1 MSESSDLELI
11 FLARQGDKSA
21 FSRLVLRY
29 QPMAQRIAKRV
40 VSSEDLAQELVQD
53 AILQAYLSLEKLHDL
68 NRFKSWL
75 YGIVLNV
82 CRSNLRRRKII
93 CFSLETMDGDLA
105 AESLP
110 IAENLPNPQQ
120 VIEQREVETVLQEA
134 IDTLSHK
141 NRLATLL
148 FYYEQLSLQEV
159 ADRLNISVG
168 AVKGRLHKARH
179 QLREQLLP
187 SPDQIQSTLFE
198 EYKTMTTKTFTPEKP
213 TLCCSFCRKT
223 QKQVEILIAGPP
235 LGNGNIGLYIC
246 NQCVDICNKIIKR
259 QIPPLSQEESE
270 KLMYPDKLS
279 D

>member
-1 MSESSDLELI
+1 VSELSDLELI
-11 FLARQGDKSA
+11 FLARQGDKAA
-21 FSRLVLRY
+21 FSQLVLRY
-29 QPMAQRIAKRV
+29 QPMAQRIATKV
-40 VSSEDLAQELVQD
+40 VSNEDLAQELVQD
-53 AILQAYLSLEKLHDL
+53 AILQAYVSLAKLHDL
-68 NRFKSWL
+68 NCFKSWL

-82 CRSNLRRRKII
+82 CRSNLRSRKII
-93 CFSLETMDGDLA
+93 CFSLETIDGDLA
-105 AESLP
+105 AEPLL
-110 IAENLPNPQQ
+110 IAGNLPNPEQ
-120 VIEQREVETVLQEA
+120 VIEQREIETVLQEA

-179 QLREQLLP
+179 QLRKQLLS
-187 SPDQIQSTLFE
+187 SPDQVQSTLFE
-198 EYKTMTTKTFTPEKP
+198 EYKTMTTKTYSSTQP
-213 TLCCSFCRKT
+213 TLCCSFCYKS

-235 LGNGNIGLYIC
+235 LENGNIGIYIC
-246 NQCVDICNKIIKR
+246 NSCVDICNKIIKR
-259 QIPPLSQEESE
+259 QIPPLSQEKSE